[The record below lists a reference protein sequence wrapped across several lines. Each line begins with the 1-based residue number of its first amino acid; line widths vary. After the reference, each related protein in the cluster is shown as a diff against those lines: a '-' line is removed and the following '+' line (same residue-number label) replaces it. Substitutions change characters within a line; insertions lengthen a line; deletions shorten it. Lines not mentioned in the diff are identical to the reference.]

1 MAIFRNKFK
10 DTLAKL
16 LIFSLI
22 FYWIFSGWPQIWQNP
37 PFPPEVLTTR
47 AASPEP
53 FAYTGATQYFYPA
66 DGIYAVTVECWGGGG
81 GGGQINNNGGGGGGG
96 GAYAKST
103 NVAVAPGSS
112 YAIGI
117 GAGGASEQAGGDSTF
132 NSTTVVAD
140 GGTAAANN
148 LNGTGGTLANST
160 YNDAASHAGGDGGD
174 GNTNGDVGA
183 GGGGAGGPDG
193 AGKTAANAARSVS
206 TAGGDGNNST

>member
-1 MAIFRNKFK
+1 MPLTKNKSRDFS
-10 DTLAKL
+10 AKF

-37 PFPPEVLTTR
+37 PFPPEVLTTK
-47 AASPEP
+47 AASPEA
-53 FAYTGATQYFYPA
+53 FAYTGASQNFNPA
-66 DGIYAVTVECWGGGG
+66 NGIYAVTVECWGGGG

-103 NVAVAPGSS
+103 GVAVAPGSS
-112 YAIGI
+112 YAIVI
-117 GAGGASEQAGGDSTF
+117 GVGGNSEQTGVDSTF
-132 NSTTVVAD
+132 DSTTVVAD
-140 GGTAAANN
+140 GGTPAANN

-193 AGKTAANAARSVS
+193 AGKTAANAARS
-206 TAGGDGNNST
+206 